1 MTYQQLFAIGLIIG
15 VTVGAILKSI
25 KTHDKLLT
33 QELKE
38 INKRQEFYH
47 KSTANR
53 LLELELK
60 AKELAEQE
68 MDIRRKLDTIG
79 ARVLLLEQ
87 ELKAKNIRGMR
98 KKNKA
103 KY

>member
-1 MTYQQLFAIGLIIG
+1 MTHQTLFAIVLAFGLTAS
-15 VTVGAILKSI
+15 VLLMSI
-25 KTHDKLLT
+25 KKHDKWLI

-38 INKRQEFYH
+38 TDRRRELYH
-47 KSTANR
+47 KLTANR

-60 AKELAEQE
+60 AEELAEQE

-79 ARVLLLEQ
+79 AKVLLLEQ
-87 ELKAKNIRGMR
+87 ELKAKNIRSMR
-98 KKNKA
+98 KKNKT